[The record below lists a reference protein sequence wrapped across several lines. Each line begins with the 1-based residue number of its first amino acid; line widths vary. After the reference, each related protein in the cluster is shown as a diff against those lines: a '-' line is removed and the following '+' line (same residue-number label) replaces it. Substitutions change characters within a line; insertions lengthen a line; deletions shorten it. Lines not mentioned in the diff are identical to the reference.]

1 MRCQGDD
8 VAKEPADERTMKFH
22 FEHIGPIDAADLE
35 LGDLTIIAGRN
46 NTGKSYLV
54 HTMYGFLRTWASDWH
69 RPLADNLLRKF
80 GDFLGSEIGGRLSID
95 RKDIERLRRR
105 TVERAASRFSERSI
119 SQIFSSPPSAFADAR
134 LSVELAANLPSNSK
148 RLSLSRSG
156 EFRVAA
162 QYGEET
168 VDLELTWRTTGGAR
182 RRGTTAGLALNVALP
197 DVPRPFV
204 LSAERFGIALFYKEL
219 DFTKSR
225 LVEMLQQI
233 DDRPGPTPLLVVDRI
248 ASRYAMPVKDNVD
261 FTRSIENILDQE
273 SEFVEEKL
281 HDEIKALMNGYY
293 ASADGVIRFKS
304 KARKRRPFHIPLHI
318 ASSSARGLSDL
329 YFYLRHVASRN
340 DILFIDGPE
349 THLDTANQV
358 MLARVISHLVKAG
371 LKVLVSTHSDYL
383 IKEINNLVMLNHLRS
398 NGGLK
403 SKVGDY
409 RAEEGISSERIR
421 AYVAKNNTLTRCVV
435 DRYGVDA
442 PVFDETIDRIN
453 SVSTELASAVADTE

>member
-8 VAKEPADERTMKFH
+8 VAKELADERTMKFH

-156 EFRVAA
+156 EFRVAV

-182 RRGTTAGLALNVALP
+182 HRSTAAGLALNVALP

-281 HDEIKALMNGYY
+281 YDEIKALMNGYY

-304 KARKRRPFHIPLHI
+304 KARKRRSFNIPLHI

-340 DILFIDGPE
+340 DVLFIDEPE
-349 THLDTANQV
+349 THLDTTNQI

-383 IKEINNLVMLNHLRS
+383 VKEINNLVMLDYLRR

-409 RAEEGISSERIR
+409 GAEEGIAGERIR
-421 AYVAKNNTLTRCVV
+421 AYVAENNTLTRCVV
-435 DRYGVDA
+435 DHYGINA

-453 SVSTELASAVADTE
+453 QVSTELASAVADTE

>member
-1 MRCQGDD
+1 
-8 VAKEPADERTMKFH
+8 MKFH

-46 NTGKSYLV
+46 NTGKTYLV
-54 HTMYGFLRTWASDWH
+54 YTMYGFLRTWASDWH
-69 RPLADNLLRKF
+69 RPLADSLLHRF
-80 GDFLGSEIGGRLSID
+80 GDFLGSEMGSRMSID
-95 RKDIERLRRR
+95 RTDIERLRRR
-105 TVERAASRFSERSI
+105 TIEQAASRFSEGGI

-134 LSVELAANLPSNSK
+134 LSVELTAHLPSNAK
-148 RLSLSRSG
+148 CFSLSRSG

-168 VDLELTWRTTGGAR
+168 IDLELAWRAAGVAR
-182 RRGTTAGLALNVALP
+182 RRSTAAGLALNVALP
-197 DVPRPFV
+197 DVPTPFV

-233 DDRPGPTPLLVVDRI
+233 DDQGVRPGRTPLLVVDRI

-261 FTRSIENILDQE
+261 FTRSIENILDLE
-273 SEFVEEKL
+273 SEFIEDKL
-281 HDEIKALMNGYY
+281 FDEIKTLMSGYY
-293 ASADGVIRFKS
+293 ASTNGVIRFKS
-304 KARKRRPFHIPLHI
+304 KARKHRVFDIPLHI

-340 DILFIDGPE
+340 DILFIDEPE

-358 MLARVISHLVKAG
+358 MLARMISRLVKTG

-383 IKEINNLVMLNHLRS
+383 IKEINNLVMLDHLRR
-398 NGGLK
+398 NGDLK
-403 SKVGDY
+403 SKIGSYGAD
-409 RAEEGISSERIR
+409 EGIGGECIR
-421 AYVAKNNTLTRCVV
+421 AYVAEKNTLTRCVV
-435 DRYGVDA
+435 DRYGIDA
-442 PVFDETIDRIN
+442 PVFDATIDRIN
-453 SVSTELASAVADTE
+453 RTSTELASAVADTE